1 MIHLRVLQWITV
13 AWLIFVTASTSAFAI
28 TSDPALDRLR
38 AMATAVRSLSYSG
51 KLVYQRA
58 DVLANLAF
66 QHDVVNGEEV
76 ARLRR
81 LSGSPMER
89 AQTGQSLIEASPG
102 PNVLRQGYPLP
113 GLLNAE
119 IRQVLDAPYR
129 LSLESEER
137 VADRLAQIVY
147 VEALDGHRHSY
158 RFWIDQES
166 SLLLKSQT
174 LNIDGQILEQF
185 EFSELTLGEQQIEV
199 ASGDASLQVR
209 VYPIRKAESVL
220 QFSPASWL
228 PSGYQLVSA
237 LPSRAAGQRI
247 YTLVYS
253 DGLGSFSI
261 FLELLNAR
269 AQPDMQAILGP
280 TVALGKDYPLSGSA
294 LRVTLVGEIP
304 PATGRTIIE
313 ALDVD
318 GLKGLLS
325 RAQ

>member
-1 MIHLRVLQWITV
+1 MTVCWVVL
-13 AWLIFVTASTSAFAI
+13 VTASNPVFAI
-28 TSDPALDRLR
+28 TSEPALDTLR
-38 AMATAVRSLSYSG
+38 SMATAVRSLSYSG

-66 QHDVVNGEEV
+66 QHDVVDGEEV

-119 IRQVLDAPYR
+119 IRHVLDAPYR

-158 RFWIDQES
+158 RFWVDQES

-174 LNIDGQILEQF
+174 LNADDQVLEQF
-185 EFSELTLGEQQIEV
+185 EFSELTLGAQQIDV
-199 ASGDASLQVR
+199 ASWRCILAGSGLPNQ
-209 VYPIRKAESVL
+209 ESGVCSAI
-220 QFSPASWL
+220 FT
-228 PSGYQLVSA
+228 GQLVAVRLSA
-237 LPSRAAGQRI
+237 GVGLAFSSCWTAHLYPRVLRWIGQFLDLFGVVECAG
-247 YTLVYS
+247 S
-253 DGLGSFSI
+253 
-261 FLELLNAR
+261 AR
-269 AQPDMQAILGP
+269 YASH
-280 TVALGKDYPLSGSA
+280 SGSNSGF
-294 LRVTLVGEIP
+294 GERLS
-304 PATGRTIIE
+304 AVWQCAACHLGR
-313 ALDVD
+313 
-318 GLKGLLS
+318 
-325 RAQ
+325 